1 MRKVIFK
8 LFYFIYVT
16 LLICSFEVQK
26 FYDRVYKLT
35 MLRAEKFRI
44 GSSAARETEL
54 SMMNTRMR
62 LVKMWWLMSLW
73 QNTRTLKKNN
83 NKSTADIS
91 VIWIATC
98 LCLHKHNFSLRV
110 CVAEDEE
117 GTSLWDR
124 SDLLLLYQVG
134 DDRPRPRWDFRILL
148 LRCSVVIVLLLL
160 LKRKQEICNV

>member
-1 MRKVIFK
+1 MINESVAKHTNPEEKQQQKHSRHQCDMNSD
-8 LFYFIYVT
+8 LFV
-16 LLICSFEVQK
+16 S
-26 FYDRVYKLT
+26 D
-35 MLRAEKFRI
+35 
-44 GSSAARETEL
+44 
-54 SMMNTRMR
+54 
-62 LVKMWWLMSLW
+62 
-73 QNTRTLKKNN
+73 
-83 NKSTADIS
+83 
-91 VIWIATC
+91 
-98 LCLHKHNFSLRV
+98 KHNFSLRV

>member
-8 LFYFIYVT
+8 LFYFIHVS
-16 LLICSFEVQK
+16 LLICSFEVLK
-26 FYDRVYKLT
+26 FCDRFYKLT
-35 MLRAEKFRI
+35 ILRAEKFRI
-44 GSSAARETEL
+44 GSSAASETEL

-83 NKSTADIS
+83 NKNTGDIS
-91 VIWIATC
+91 VIWIPTC
-98 LCLHKHNFSLRV
+98 LCLHKCNVILRV

-134 DDRPRPRWDFRILL
+134 DDRPRPRWDFRVLL
-148 LRCSVVIVLLLL
+148 LRCSVVIVLILI
-160 LKRKQEICNV
+160 LKRKQKICNV